1 LRRSEK
7 IQQEKGEN
15 MKTQNYR
22 LICGVLVVI
31 LSVTA
36 SVRPEPIRE
45 TEEHT
50 LLGNANPFLTG
61 IDKLYA
67 VILPLDVQ
75 SNNQSSLWQ
84 QLQLKLEQK
93 LNKAGIKVVSVPVF
107 DSGLRAYDIPEL
119 RVYIDMLKS
128 AGSQQYVFRIQTSL
142 ARAVCLTEKQS
153 LLFKADVWRVAPSM
167 QVVSEESMS
176 KTVTDVV
183 LEQLEAFIHAYLV
196 ANQQSSQ
203 ASEGQK
209 KDTAPRTT
217 RKERAEPAVKT
228 PTARFSYIASK
239 NSKVFHNSQCQWA
252 EKIRPEN
259 LVGYNSRDEAVRAG
273 RRPCKTCNP

>member
-1 LRRSEK
+1 
-7 IQQEKGEN
+7 
-15 MKTQNYR
+15 MKAQKYC
-22 LICGVLVVI
+22 LIWGTVVAVLA
-31 LSVTA
+31 LTA
-36 SVRPEPIRE
+36 FARPQTTIEHD
-45 TEEHT
+45 EHT

-61 IDKLYA
+61 IDRLYA
-67 VILPLDVQ
+67 VILPLDIQ

-84 QLQLKLEQK
+84 QLQLKLEQQ
-93 LNKAGIKVVSVPVF
+93 LNKAGIKIISVPVF

-128 AGSQQYVFRIQTSL
+128 AEHQQYVFRIQTSL
-142 ARAVCLTEKQS
+142 ARAVCLTEKES

-167 QVVSEESMS
+167 QLVSEESMS

-183 LEQLEAFIHAYLV
+183 LEQIEEFIHAYLV

-203 ASEGQK
+203 PSVGQI
-209 KDTAPRTT
+209 KDPAPATT
-217 RKERAEPAVKT
+217 RRERAEPAVKT
-228 PTARFSYIASK
+228 PAARFSYVASK
-239 NSKVFHNSQCQWA
+239 NSKVFHNSECQWA

-259 LVGYNSRDEAVRAG
+259 LVGYNSKDEAIRAG

>member
-1 LRRSEK
+1 
-7 IQQEKGEN
+7 
-15 MKTQNYR
+15 MKAQKYR
-22 LICGVLVVI
+22 LIWGAVSVI
-31 LSVTA
+31 LTLTVLA
-36 SVRPEPIRE
+36 RPEPTIPHE
-45 TEEHT
+45 VQPT

-84 QLQLKLEQK
+84 QLQVKLEQK
-93 LNKAGIKVVSVPVF
+93 LNKAGIKIISVPVF

-128 AGSQQYVFRIQTSL
+128 ADSRQYVFRVQTSL
-142 ARAVCLTEKQS
+142 ARAVCLTEKKS

-167 QVVSEESMS
+167 QAVSAESIS

-196 ANQQSSQ
+196 ANQQGAQSS
-203 ASEGQK
+203 EPER
-209 KDTAPRTT
+209 KDAAPPRT
-217 RKERAEPAVKT
+217 RREEARPAAKS
-228 PTARFSYIASK
+228 PAAQFSYVASK
-239 NSKVFHNSQCQWA
+239 NSKVFHNSECQWA

-259 LVGYNSRDEAVRAG
+259 VVGYTSRDQATRAG
-273 RRPCKTCNP
+273 RRPCKTCDP

>member
-1 LRRSEK
+1 
-7 IQQEKGEN
+7 

-22 LICGVLVVI
+22 LIWTAVSVVLA
-31 LSVTA
+31 LTA
-36 SVRPEPIRE
+36 LARSQPNIHHD
-45 TEEHT
+45 EHT
-50 LLGNANPFLTG
+50 LLGNANPFLAG

-93 LNKAGIKVVSVPVF
+93 LNEAGIKIISVPVF

-119 RVYIDMLKS
+119 RVYIDMFKFADLP
-128 AGSQQYVFRIQTSL
+128 QYIFRIQTSL

-167 QVVSEESMS
+167 QAVSGESMS

-183 LEQLEAFIHAYLV
+183 LEQIEEFIHAYLL
-196 ANQQSSQ
+196 ANQQPAQ
-203 ASEGQK
+203 PFEPET
-209 KDTAPRTT
+209 KDAEPPRTK
-217 RKERAEPAVKT
+217 REQARPEPKSPAAKY
-228 PTARFSYIASK
+228 SYVASK
-239 NSKVFHNSQCQWA
+239 NSKVFHSPQCKWA

-259 LVGYNSRDEAVRAG
+259 LVGYKSRDEAIRAG

>member
-1 LRRSEK
+1 
-7 IQQEKGEN
+7 
-15 MKTQNYR
+15 MKTQKYR

-45 TEEHT
+45 ADEHT

-61 IDKLYA
+61 IDRLYA
-67 VILPLDVQ
+67 VILPLDAE
-75 SNNQSSLWQ
+75 SNKESAVWER
-84 QLQLKLEQK
+84 LQIKIEQK
-93 LNKAGIKVVSVPVF
+93 LNEAGIKIVSVPVF

-128 AGSQQYVFRIQTSL
+128 AEHQQYIFRIQTSL
-142 ARAVCLTEKQS
+142 ARAVCLTEKDS

-167 QVVSEESMS
+167 QAVSDESMPA
-176 KTVTDVV
+176 TVTDVV
-183 LEQLEAFIHAYLV
+183 LEQIEEFVHAYLV
-196 ANQQSSQ
+196 ANQQPAQ
-203 ASEGQK
+203 PADEAK
-209 KDTAPRTT
+209 RKAPVPLVT
-217 RKERAEPAVKT
+217 RKEPTRSPLRSSVAEYKYV
-228 PTARFSYIASK
+228 ASK
-239 NSKVFHNSQCQWA
+239 NSKVFHNPECQWA

-259 LVGYNSRDEAVRAG
+259 LVGYNSRDEAIRAG